1 MSAATKGDV
10 SVGAVDALEAEVE
23 ALKLANSVLMD
34 ERDDAYRQG
43 FYEGR
48 LAGIEEVVGDG
59 WEDE

>member
-1 MSAATKGDV
+1 MSAATKEDV
-10 SVGAVDALEAEVE
+10 SVDSIDALTAEVE

-48 LAGIEEVVGDG
+48 LAGIEEVSGDG